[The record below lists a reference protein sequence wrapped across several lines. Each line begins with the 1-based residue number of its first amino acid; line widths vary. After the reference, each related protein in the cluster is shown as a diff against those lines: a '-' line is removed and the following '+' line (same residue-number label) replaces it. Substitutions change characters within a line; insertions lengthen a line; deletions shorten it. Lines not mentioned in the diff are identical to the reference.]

1 MPYPFTNLLR
11 GVTWITGGPGTVTV
25 TAGTG
30 AITIVADGTGAV
42 FARYGVATTV
52 NKRYQLTWSN
62 DSSTVMFRMIGTT
75 QGGSDIVGYNASTT
89 GDNKLEFTAT
99 STTTWISYQRP
110 TAATVRISSIIMQE
124 IPENTAS
131 ARRLNGLNQ
140 FFSLDAQASAL
151 RISNAN
157 WYIGGWVA
165 FTYLP
170 TAPVYLMDFGR
181 LDPGGTGG
189 GAGRVR
195 MFWDPDQT
203 KLAVSTAETTGSTY
217 RENYIVTTI
226 EPDTWYYVGA
236 IAWTNA
242 DVQMVLGTQR
252 GSSYIGTAIPPVS
265 ASEICRLLQL
275 GARTVNP
282 RTSFAPCR
290 FSNWIW
296 TSNWIPNSSQLTE
309 LAAAIPPEDVS
320 GFTAPAGTALY
331 HWPMTVSSGNEPS
344 LRDTAPL
351 VSNSGFASPIT
362 VPGPPLPG
370 TDVAP
375 TVPLD
380 IIIA

>member
-1 MPYPFTNLLR
+1 MPFPFVNLLR

-30 AITIVADGTGAV
+30 GITIVTDGTGVA
-42 FARYGVATTV
+42 FARYGVPTTV

-62 DSSTVMFRMIGTT
+62 DTSTVMFRMVGTT
-75 QGGSDIVGYNASTT
+75 QGGSDVVGYNASTT

-99 STTTWISYQRP
+99 STTTWISFQRP

-124 IPENTAS
+124 IPENVAS

-140 FFSLDAQASAL
+140 YFSLDAQAAGL

-157 WYIGGWVA
+157 WYVGGWIA

-170 TAPVYLMDFGR
+170 TAPVYIADFGR
-181 LDPGGTGG
+181 VDPSGTGG

-226 EPDTWYYVGA
+226 EPDTWYYVGM
-236 IAWTNA
+236 IAWANA
-242 DVQMVLGTQR
+242 DAQVVLGTVR

-265 ASEICRLLQL
+265 ASEVCRVLQI
-275 GARTVNP
+275 GARVVNP
-282 RTSFAPCR
+282 RTSFAPVR
-290 FSNWIW
+290 YSNWLW
-296 TSNWIPNSSQLTE
+296 TSNWVPNASQMTE
-309 LAAAIPPEDVS
+309 LAAAVPPEDIT
-320 GFTAPAGTALY
+320 GFTPPAGTAMY
-331 HWPMTVSSGNEPS
+331 HWPMVVASGNEPS
-344 LRDTAPL
+344 IRDTAPL
-351 VSNSGFASPIT
+351 VSNSTYGSPIT
-362 VPGPPLPG
+362 VFGPPLPG
-370 TDVAP
+370 SETAV
-375 TVPLD
+375 VSPLD